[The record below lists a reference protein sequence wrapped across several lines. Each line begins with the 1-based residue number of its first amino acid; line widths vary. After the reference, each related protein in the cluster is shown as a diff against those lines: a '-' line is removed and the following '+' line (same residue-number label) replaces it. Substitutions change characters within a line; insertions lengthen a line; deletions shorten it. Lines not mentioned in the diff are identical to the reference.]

1 MNEKIN
7 IHEANSNL
15 LSRLDYIQNWNVDKQ
30 VMKELKVFLQALGS
44 GKVNKGVH
52 VSERT
57 QCKYISLLKSPLIF
71 INKSASE
78 TTKEQIEKWD
88 DMISK
93 DKLLSE
99 KKKPYSYNMKV
110 DMRIAYRTFL
120 EHFIGSK
127 ANDMTDCFDTR
138 EKKKTPDYLKE
149 AEAEKLYKS
158 CKSASERY
166 LIAVLFDSG
175 ARAEEFLNIRFEDIH
190 LPEGKENYV
199 QITLK
204 EEYSKTEGR
213 TVSLYWRHSLEAVKD
228 YLAERIK
235 EGIKSKDQV
244 FTQTYDSAR
253 FFLSRLSNKILHKN
267 VNFHLFRHSSATFY
281 ATKMNRQQLC
291 YRYGWKFSS
300 DMPDVYISRAGM
312 NNKELDEK
320 FEGTELNELKDEL
333 EKEKQR
339 RAVESDRIEI
349 LEQTLSKL
357 VKAMKN

>member
-7 IHEANSNL
+7 IHEANSDL
-15 LSRLDYIQNWNVDKQ
+15 FSRLEYIKKWNLDKNIIE
-30 VMKELKVFLQALGS
+30 ELKTFLEALGS
-44 GKVNKGVH
+44 GKVNKGVRI
-52 VSERT
+52 SERT
-57 QCKYISLLKSPLIF
+57 QCKYISLLKSPLTTIHESV
-71 INKSASE
+71 NKV
-78 TTKEQIEKWD
+78 TKEDVEKWD
-88 DMISK
+88 DAISK

-110 DMRIAYRTFL
+110 DMRIAYRAFL
-120 EHFIGSK
+120 EHFLGSK
-127 ANDMTDCFDTR
+127 AIDMTECFDTR

-149 AEAEKLYKS
+149 TEAEKLYKT
-158 CKSASERY
+158 CKFAGERY

-190 LPEGKENYV
+190 LPEGKETYV

-204 EEYSKTEGR
+204 DEYSKTEGR

-235 EGIKSKDQV
+235 EGIKSKDAV
-244 FTQTYDSAR
+244 FPQTYDGTRS
-253 FFLSRLSNKILHKN
+253 FLRRLGETALKKLI
-267 VNFHLFRHSSATFY
+267 NFHLFRHSSATFY

-320 FEGTELNELKDEL
+320 FEGTEINTLKDEL

-339 RAVESDRIEI
+339 RAVETNRIEI

-357 VKAMKN
+357 VKTLKN